1 MNTLNSFLILAV
13 ISFFFLPSISVAEI
27 YTYKD
32 AKGVR
37 HFTNVPNSPKYKLFM
52 TERRSRSYYNRSG
65 TYTKS
70 SSRAVKISAFDPII
84 KKASLR
90 YGLDCALIK
99 AVISAESAF
108 NCQAISPKGAKGL
121 MQIMPENYNSLN
133 ISDPFDPSQNIMGG
147 SKYLRQMLEIND
159 GRLRHALA
167 AYNAGPEAVKRY
179 EGIPPYNETISY
191 VAKVIDLYTQY
202 KNM

>member
-1 MNTLNSFLILAV
+1 
-13 ISFFFLPSISVAEI
+13 
-27 YTYKD
+27 
-32 AKGVR
+32 
-37 HFTNVPNSPKYKLFM
+37 M
-52 TERRSRSYYNRSG
+52 TERTSRNFSKRTGSY
-65 TYTKS
+65 
-70 SSRAVKISAFDPII
+70 SRAAKITTFDPII

-108 NCQAISPKGAKGL
+108 NCQAVSPKGAKGL
-121 MQIMPENYNSLN
+121 MQIMPENYSSLD

-147 SKYLRQMLEIND
+147 SKYLRQMLEINE

-167 AYNAGPEAVKRY
+167 AYNAGPEAVRKH
-179 EGIPPYNETISY
+179 EGIPPYNETINY
-191 VAKVIDLYTQY
+191 VSKVIDLYKQY